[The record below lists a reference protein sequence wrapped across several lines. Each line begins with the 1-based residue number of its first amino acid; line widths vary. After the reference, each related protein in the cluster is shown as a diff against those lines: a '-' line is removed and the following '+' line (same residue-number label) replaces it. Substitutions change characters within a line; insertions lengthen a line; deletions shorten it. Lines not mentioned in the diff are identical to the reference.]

1 MKKILRHG
9 RVQTSSSPYYDPI
22 IYTLGNAFANMPD
35 TNTYKIPNPNYPE
48 QPHGISQPLNDTISA
63 NKFTDVCITSY
74 WQKHIYT
81 LNDQDLSHFSVKV
94 QISNGQLD
102 ESMTEFQLDN
112 NRDTNSSVLT
122 TWISVNISSTST
134 WTFSICYDDVE
145 IVKASGTLYAN

>member
-9 RVQTSSSPYYDPI
+9 RIQTSSSPYYDPV
-22 IYTLGNAFANMPD
+22 IYSLGSAFSTMPD
-35 TNTYKIPNPNYPE
+35 TNTYKISNPDYPE
-48 QPHGISQPLNDTISA
+48 QPHGISASLNETIPV
-63 NKFTDVCITSY
+63 NRFTDISINSY
-74 WQKHIYT
+74 WQKKVYT
-81 LNDQDLSHFSVKV
+81 LSENDLSHFSVKV

-112 NRDTNSSVLT
+112 SDTNCSILT